1 MGLGF
6 IKEAVEYFDIALKYS
21 QEYPEIHYNKSH
33 ALLISGNFEEGWK
46 EYEWRKKRKEF
57 YPRNYSKP
65 ELISGMEIKGKR
77 ILVYDEQGL
86 GDSIQFIRFIPML
99 KQMGVDIILECNKQL
114 LRIFKRIT
122 DSSALIER
130 DVKNEPSVEYD
141 FQIPLLSLPLYFNTT
156 YETIPS
162 EVPYIFAEEEL
173 SNKMSE
179 HIKCENQFKIGIVW
193 GGNPN
198 HTSDNKR
205 SIPLSYFN
213 RLLSIENVKLF
224 SLQKGIP
231 LKQVKENNF
240 PIVVLNDYLNDFADT
255 AATIEN
261 LDLVITIDTSVAHL
275 AGAMGKPVWLL
286 LPFFPDWRW
295 LLKRNDS
302 PWYPSMKIFRQSE
315 EGNWEPV
322 FDEVVSELKKI
333 TNGNRMET
341 LIREN
346 IFNSVNRIVFEPE
359 IKKRKLYLGLSGTG
373 DFGWGIVNKYLKQEV
388 SNKIE
393 VYSLEEKGLPSAEE
407 LKEAKVFQLLKDLDF
422 NPLFEARGKENFS
435 YTVFEN
441 ELNERSVVNSVAY
454 DKVIAASTWGH
465 NKLLEAGIKNSDYVI
480 QGIDTKLF
488 FPGDLKRNDNLFVIF
503 SGGKFELR
511 KGQDLVLRAISIL
524 QKKYKDIILIAAWY
538 NLWLESARLMSLSKH
553 IKYEEQGKTW
563 EEFMNHIYV
572 INEFDPQRVFTMPLV
587 PNQKLRELYLKSDIG
602 LFPNRCEGGTNL
614 VMMEYM
620 ACGKPVIASYNTG
633 HKDVLSEKNSLPLK
647 DMREYK
653 IFDQEQRMVSYW
665 EEPNL
670 DEIIFQ
676 IEYAYHHRDEIK
688 NIGDQAA
695 KSMKNFTWSHT
706 ADNLLK
712 VIGI

>member
-1 MGLGF
+1 M
-6 IKEAVEYFDIALKYS
+6 
-21 QEYPEIHYNKSH
+21 
-33 ALLISGNFEEGWK
+33 
-46 EYEWRKKRKEF
+46 
-57 YPRNYSKP
+57 
-65 ELISGMEIKGKR
+65 
-77 ILVYDEQGL
+77 
-86 GDSIQFIRFIPML
+86 
-99 KQMGVDIILECNKQL
+99 
-114 LRIFKRIT
+114 
-122 DSSALIER
+122 
-130 DVKNEPSVEYD
+130 
-141 FQIPLLSLPLYFNTT
+141 
-156 YETIPS
+156 
-162 EVPYIFAEEEL
+162 
-173 SNKMSE
+173 
-179 HIKCENQFKIGIVW
+179 
-193 GGNPN
+193 
-198 HTSDNKR
+198 
-205 SIPLSYFN
+205 
-213 RLLSIENVKLF
+213 
-224 SLQKGIP
+224 
-231 LKQVKENNF
+231 
-240 PIVVLNDYLNDFADT
+240 
-255 AATIEN
+255 
-261 LDLVITIDTSVAHL
+261 
-275 AGAMGKPVWLL
+275 
-286 LPFFPDWRW
+286 
-295 LLKRNDS
+295 
-302 PWYPSMKIFRQSE
+302 
-315 EGNWEPV
+315 
-322 FDEVVSELKKI
+322 
-333 TNGNRMET
+333 
-341 LIREN
+341 
-346 IFNSVNRIVFEPE
+346 
-359 IKKRKLYLGLSGTG
+359 
-373 DFGWGIVNKYLKQEV
+373 
-388 SNKIE
+388 
-393 VYSLEEKGLPSAEE
+393 
-407 LKEAKVFQLLKDLDF
+407 KEAKVFQLLRDLDF
-422 NPLFEARGKENFS
+422 NPLFEARGKENFG

-441 ELNERSVVNSVAY
+441 ELNERSVANGDFY
-454 DKVIAASTWGH
+454 DKVIAASTWGR
-465 NKLLEAGIKNSDYVI
+465 NKLLEAGIKNAGCLI
-480 QGIDTKLF
+480 QGIDTELF
-488 FPGDLKRNDNLFVIF
+488 FPGDIKRNDNLFVIF

-653 IFDQEQRMVSYW
+653 IFDQEQRMVSDW